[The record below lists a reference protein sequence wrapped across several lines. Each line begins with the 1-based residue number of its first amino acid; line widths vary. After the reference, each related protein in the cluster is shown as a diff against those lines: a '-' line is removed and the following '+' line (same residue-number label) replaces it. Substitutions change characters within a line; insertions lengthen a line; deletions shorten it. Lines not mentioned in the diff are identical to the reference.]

1 VIRELL
7 ALQAADLLERRLL
20 RHKPVYATSR
30 MGERLFG
37 NALAGEALR
46 FVYAPL
52 MAFLKRRTK
61 LPALVFGPLVAAFE
75 LVAMPLVGATPPVRK
90 WRKGEVPL
98 LFAHATAFA
107 LAV

>member
-1 VIRELL
+1 MIRELV
-7 ALQAADLLERRLL
+7 ALGVMDVVERRFL
-20 RHKPVYATSR
+20 RRKPTYATSR

-37 NALAGEALR
+37 SALAGDAMRL
-46 FVYAPL
+46 VYAPA
-52 MAFLKRRTK
+52 MAWLKRRTK

-90 WRKGEVPL
+90 WRRGEVPW
-98 LFAHATAFA
+98 LFVHATAFA